1 MRIMSNTFLA
11 FLLLAIVGSA
21 VAASREEAIQD
32 LKARMVRIGQ
42 LDEAYSAASRELRKT
57 MESPYKEDLAL
68 QKEPLEPLVEA
79 IDQTIRTGSREERIG
94 GIGIYC
100 SLAYDRK
107 LKPNPEYHPIF
118 LGLLMND
125 EGPSDYFRFVLV
137 NALHWYPT
145 RETVLAY
152 VDVAER
158 STNSSLRYTALA
170 RASDMMGMDL
180 AVYNNVPEEQN
191 EKAMSD
197 FVSWVMRNKDRIR
210 FSKKGHFRLA
220 GGEVGEDREA
230 LREEDRARIR
240 KDPAG
245 VLRLFRQIVGDE
257 DDSSADLTGD
267 CAAGLLGPEGAALM
281 AKRAALAREGK
292 EPSRE
297 MEANLA
303 SYQGSYPVADAALL
317 AAVYIVSYEKDPEAL
332 KMAREMLIQASRGDV
347 RRVAGSE
354 PPAVRKK
361 AERLAGE
368 RTEEEED

>member
-1 MRIMSNTFLA
+1 MRIMRNSLLA
-11 FLLLAIVGSA
+11 FLIIATAGA
-21 VAASREEAIQD
+21 AGAASREETIQN
-32 LKARMVRIGQ
+32 LRSRFVNIARV
-42 LDEAYSAASRELRKT
+42 DEAYTATPRELRST
-57 MESPYKEDLAL
+57 VQSPDDEDRAL
-68 QKEPLEPLVEA
+68 KKVPRDLLLEA
-79 IDQTIRTGSREERIG
+79 IDRVVRGGTKEERSG
-94 GIGIYC
+94 GIGMYC
-100 SLAYDRK
+100 SLIYDRE
-107 LKPNPEYHPIF
+107 LKPNPEYYPLF
-118 LGLLMND
+118 LDLLVND
-125 EGPSDYFRFVLV
+125 DGSSDYYTFVLV
-137 NALHWYPT
+137 NALHWHPT

-152 VDVAER
+152 AGVAER

-245 VLRLFRQIVGDE
+245 VLRLFRQIMGDE

-297 MEANLA
+297 MEANLG
-303 SYQGSYPVADAALL
+303 SYEGSYPVADAALL
-317 AAVYIVSYEKDPEAL
+317 AAVYVVSYEKDPEAL